1 MRTFLAGV
9 VLAIALI
16 GDAQADAKRYTL
28 LPGGGYVV
36 SHLSNPEQPSFRVS
50 PRRSYAPALISPFDP
65 RMCAEVRLDAFGITC
80 VVGAPVPGR

>member
-36 SHLSNPEQPSFRVS
+36 SNLSNPAQPSFKVS
-50 PRRSYAPALISPFDP
+50 PRRRYAPELISPFDP
-65 RMCAEVRLDAFGITC
+65 RMCAEVRLDAFGISC
-80 VVGAPVPGR
+80 VVGAPAPVR